1 MAMRTSAMEMKR
13 KMNMETISKDK
24 LLFSPG
30 PLTTSATVKK
40 AMLRDLGSLD
50 SEFLASVHE
59 IRMRLLDLGP
69 YPREQYECI
78 LMQGS
83 GTFVVESVI
92 SSAIPR
98 DGKLLVLVNGAYG
111 RRIAQTARVHGI
123 ALDVL
128 EVAENRKFTPALVA
142 DSLSPAMGITHV
154 AVVHCETT
162 SGMLNQVEEIGH
174 VVHNAGAVYIV
185 DAMSSFGA
193 YPVDMVGSH
202 IDFLVSSANKCIEGV
217 PGFGFVLAN
226 RRALDAAKGNARTL
240 SLDLYGQWAGM
251 EADGHFRFTP
261 PIQTILAFEQA
272 LNELNEEGGVRARGE
287 RYRQNHI
294 ALCRGMKEIGF
305 EIYLAEED
313 QSFIITSFRY
323 PSNPAFEFAAFYERL
338 WELGFAIYPG
348 KLSHE
353 LCFRI
358 GTIGRIT
365 VVDIEALLT
374 AIRRVLHEIGVYWVM
389 EKSEELE
396 PQLRQ

>member
-1 MAMRTSAMEMKR
+1 MEMKR
-13 KMNMETISKDK
+13 KMNMEATSKDK

-30 PLTTSATVKK
+30 PLTTSATVKG

-128 EVAENRKFTPALVA
+128 EVAENKKFTPALVA

-174 VVHNAGAVYIV
+174 LVHDAGAVYIV

-193 YPVDMVGSH
+193 YSIDMVGSH

-272 LNELNEEGGVRARGE
+272 LNELDEEGGVRARGD

-305 EIYLAEED
+305 EIYLADED

-323 PSNPAFEFAAFYERL
+323 PSNPAFQFDAFYERL

-353 LCFRI
+353 SCFRI

-365 VVDIEALLT
+365 VADIEALLT
-374 AIRRVLHEIGVYWVM
+374 AIRRVLHEMGVDWVR